1 MRDSRSEMAGL
12 PAGRASTLL
21 VSFHGGDE
29 PGSINNIY
37 SFTGAGTP
45 RAILEVPP
53 SQKLSELRKFLFDP
67 SGAYLYVA
75 NAYKHL
81 SQVLRFRP
89 GVGPQE
95 TWLLEGVYAEALIDH
110 PFDVI
115 AGPGGSLLVSNQD
128 SRAVT
133 KVNGKEV
140 EEPFAG
146 GFKFSEIRGLAYDG
160 KYVYVADAG
169 LNAVIAFD
177 ASGNP
182 TGSALKLRRPVHLLY
197 DPANGWLFIGSEA
210 ENAVYVWR
218 PAQPGIAPAKLIA
231 GSRPPI
237 DHTAGM
243 ALQLEPQ
250 ERATLYVASRLAKQV
265 LGFELTYSA
274 SQAHW
279 SGETGIALDKLK
291 DNPEFVGIP
300 RGLYG

>member
-1 MRDSRSEMAGL
+1 MMSDSNL

-21 VSFHGGDE
+21 VSFHGGKE

-37 SFTGAGTP
+37 SFTGFGTP
-45 RAILEVPP
+45 RSVLEVPQP
-53 SQKLSELRKFLFDP
+53 EQLSELRKFLFDP
-67 SGAYLYVA
+67 TGTYLYVA
-75 NAYKHL
+75 NGYKHL
-81 SQVLRFRP
+81 SQVLRFER
-89 GVGPQE
+89 GDGPQE
-95 TWLLEGVYAEALIDH
+95 TWLLEGVYADQLIDH

-115 AGPGGSLLVSNQD
+115 VGPGGSLLVSNQD
-128 SRAVT
+128 SNAVT
-133 KVNGKEV
+133 KVNAKEA
-140 EEPFAG
+140 EEPFAS

-169 LNAVIAFD
+169 RNVVIAFD

-182 TGSALKLRRPVHLLY
+182 TGLTFKLHQPVHLLY

-210 ENAVYVWR
+210 ESAVYVWR
-218 PAQPGIAPAKLIA
+218 PARPSAAPVKLIA
-231 GSRPPI
+231 NTQPPI
-237 DHTAGM
+237 DRTAGM

-274 SQAHW
+274 SQARW
-279 SGETGIALDKLK
+279 NGKTGVALDELE

-300 RGLYG
+300 GGLYG